1 MDTLEYDLDMVLEEH
16 RESCDGAISA
26 FRRELQKV
34 KTGRA
39 STGLVEGLIV
49 DYYGSKTP
57 LGHLGQIS
65 TPESRTI
72 LIQAYDAKSCPA
84 IEKAIQGS
92 SLGLNPS
99 RDGNTIRISIPAL
112 TEESRK
118 EIVKMLNKM
127 AEDIKIS
134 IRNHRRDANDK
145 LKCLEKDGQITK
157 DDNKKAQ
164 EKIQKQTDK
173 HIADVDVILKS
184 KEEECL
190 EV

>member
-1 MDTLEYDLDMVLEEH
+1 MDTSEYDLEMVIEEH
-16 RESCDGAISA
+16 RENCVGAINA

-34 KTGRA
+34 RTGRA
-39 STGLVEGLIV
+39 STGLVEGLTV

-65 TPESRTI
+65 TPEARTI

-84 IEKAIQGS
+84 IEKAIQSS

-99 RDGNTIRISIPAL
+99 RDGNTIRINIPPL

-118 EIVKMLNKM
+118 EIVRMLNKM
-127 AEDIKIS
+127 AEDIRIS
-134 IRNHRRDANDK
+134 IRNHRRDANEMIK
-145 LKCLEKDGQITK
+145 RLEKDSQITK
-157 DDNKKAQ
+157 DDNKRSQ

-173 HIADVDVILKS
+173 HIADVDVVLKA
-184 KEEECL
+184 KEEECM